1 METDLFISYAWTSNE
16 HKEWVH
22 LLASQLH
29 LMGYTVKIDEA
40 VDYGSSLS
48 GFMQEVTD
56 ASHVLLVVDENYVE
70 RANNAPTSG
79 VGIETKWI
87 SSVFTSKPNTWVSV
101 LFIRNP
107 NRRLPNWLEAKNP
120 KGFDFNSNPNP
131 DTGRYPGSTQID
143 AVWRWIEGLPAD
155 KQHAVPLSVVHKRS
169 ARLELI
175 DALKDPGNYANPA
188 LSGRVTFRYREYSGY
203 TVGNGEYQFNIR
215 FSGHSGN
222 SVYVYIDGGLKA
234 VGLIT
239 TPDFTPS
246 TVDSFL
252 TPGRTITPTV
262 GQKAVLLNREGAL
275 GVLTIEEVQCEINAE
290 QYVPEHVTFTYE
302 ILVNQ

>member
-1 METDLFISYAWTSNE
+1 MKTDLFISYAWTSNE

-22 LLASQLH
+22 LLSSQLH

-56 ASHVLLVVDENYVE
+56 ASHVLLVVDENYVK

-87 SSVFTSKPNTWVSV
+87 SSVFASKPNTWLSV
-101 LFIRNP
+101 LFVRNP
-107 NRRLPNWLEAKNP
+107 NHRLPNWLEAKKP
-120 KGFDFNSNPNP
+120 KGFDFNSNP
-131 DTGRYPGSTQID
+131 DTGIYPGSTQID

-155 KQHAVPLSVVHKRS
+155 KQHAVPLSVVHKRV
-169 ARLELI
+169 ARLERI

-188 LSGRVTFRYREYSGY
+188 LSGRVTFRYREHSGY
-203 TVGNGEYQFNIR
+203 TVGNGEYQFNIQ
-215 FSGHSGN
+215 FSGHSNN
-222 SVYVYIDGGLKA
+222 SVYVYTDGGLKA
-234 VGLIT
+234 VGIIT
-239 TPDFTPS
+239 TSDFNPS
-246 TVDSFL
+246 TVESFL

-275 GVLTIEEVQCEINAE
+275 GVLTIEEVQSEINVE

>member
-1 METDLFISYAWTSNE
+1 MKTDLFISYAWTSNE

-29 LMGYTVKIDEA
+29 LIGYTVKIDEA

-70 RANNAPTSG
+70 RADNAPTSG
-79 VGIETKWI
+79 VGIETEWI
-87 SSVFTSKPNTWVSV
+87 SSVFESKPNTWLSV
-101 LFIRNP
+101 IFVRNP
-107 NRRLPNWLEAKNP
+107 DYRLPRWLKAKSP
-120 KGFDFNSNPNP
+120 KGFDFNSNP
-131 DTGRYPGSTQID
+131 DARRYPGSTQID

-155 KQHAVPLSVVHKRS
+155 KQHAIPISVVHKRA
-169 ARLELI
+169 ARLERI
-175 DALKDPGNYANPA
+175 DVLKDSGNYANPA
-188 LSGRVTFRYREYSGY
+188 LSGRVTFRYREHSGY
-203 TVGNGEYQFNIR
+203 TVGNGEYQFKIH
-215 FSGHSGN
+215 FSGCSGN
-222 SVYVYIDGGLKA
+222 SVYVYTDGGLKA

-239 TPDFTPS
+239 TPNFTPS

-262 GQKAVLLNREGAL
+262 GQKAVLLNSGGAL
-275 GVLTIEEVQCEINAE
+275 CVLTIEEVQREINTE